1 MSRPAPPPPPGR
13 RPKTPE
19 AAPSKK
25 EQRKEQA
32 KERKDKR
39 RGPKVQVVP
48 TLVMIAL
55 IVVAAVVYI
64 GVRSARLSLTPG
76 HDGKTVQAQAAD
88 ATFLIPK
95 GWKIAQQG
103 AVSGGVSRYATGPA
117 GARQDALFI
126 TRYPLTDNPTSDK
139 QQQEMLAEAQASLQA
154 TGAGKLTQ
162 PQKLEVGGRPAWL
175 YRFKHD
181 RLSVSAYLVL
191 REDDKQPTLY
201 QLSCQSSAGAA
212 GQPVR
217 EGCKSVIDTFK
228 ISS

>member
-25 EQRKEQA
+25 EQRKE
-32 KERKDKR
+32 RKDKR
-39 RGPKVQVVP
+39 RGPKVQLVP

-55 IVVAAVVYI
+55 IVAASVVYI
-64 GVRSARLSLTPG
+64 GVRSARVALTPG
-76 HDGKTVQAQAAD
+76 HDGKTVEAQAAD
-88 ATFLIPK
+88 ATFFVPK
-95 GWKIAQQG
+95 DWKVAEQG
-103 AVSGGVSRYATGPA
+103 GVSGGVSRYATGPA

-139 QQQEMLAEAQASLQA
+139 QQQQMLAEAQASLQA
-154 TGAGKLTQ
+154 TGAGKLAQ
-162 PQKLEVGGRPAWL
+162 PERLEVGGRPAWL

-201 QLSCQSSAGAA
+201 QLSCQSSMGAS
-212 GQPVR
+212 GQAVR
-217 EGCKSVIDTFK
+217 DGCKSVIDTFK
-228 ISS
+228 IAS